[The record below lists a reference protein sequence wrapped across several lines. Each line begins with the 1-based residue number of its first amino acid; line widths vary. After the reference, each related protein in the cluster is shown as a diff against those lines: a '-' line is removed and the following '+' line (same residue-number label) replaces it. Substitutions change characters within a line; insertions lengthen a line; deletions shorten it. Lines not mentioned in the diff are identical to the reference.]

1 MNFVA
6 AVVAAVMSLFQ
17 APSIAPQASVLFA
30 GDMMFDRTV
39 RTAMQRNGGDFIF
52 FCIDPF
58 LKRADAVV
66 ANLEGPITDS
76 PSRSVGSLPG
86 SPNNFIFTFP
96 RTTGQLLYDHHIRI
110 VNYGNNHIL
119 NFGVSGLDN
128 TEKVLDDAG
137 VAYFGQAAGRNWVY
151 RTSIGGVPLEFIN
164 YNEFSAQRGA
174 ASTTIAQILSAKG
187 DGYLPVVYTHWGI
200 EYETTAPQYLRDLA
214 HRFVDAGAV
223 AVVGSHP
230 HVVQDHEIYTSTS
243 LGTSHSAPIYY
254 SLGNFIFDQYFS
266 DDVKKGL
273 LLQLSFG
280 TSTVTG
286 IEESPITLNKDRTV
300 CPDTKSDMGLRN

>member
-1 MNFVA
+1 MKFLG

-17 APSIAPQASVLFA
+17 APATSPQATVLFA

-39 RTAMQRNGGDFIF
+39 RTAIQKNGGDFIF
-52 FCIDPF
+52 FCIDPT
-58 LKRADAVV
+58 LSQADMVV
-66 ANLEGPITDS
+66 ANLEGPITDN

-86 SPNNFIFTFP
+86 SPNNFVFTFP
-96 RTTGQLLYDHHIRI
+96 RTTAQLLYDHHIRI

-119 NFGVSGLDN
+119 NFGTSGLNN
-128 TEKVLDDAG
+128 TEQMLTDAG
-137 VAYFGQAAGRNWVY
+137 IAFFGQAAGRSWVY
-151 RTSIGGVPLEFIN
+151 RTKINNVPLEFIN
-164 YNEFSAQRGA
+164 YNEFGGR
-174 ASTTIAQILSAKG
+174 ASTTVAQIGRAKEA
-187 DGYLPVVYTHWGI
+187 GYLPVVYTHWGV
-200 EYETTAPQYLRDLA
+200 EYQLTAPQYIRDLA
-214 HRFVDAGAV
+214 HRFADAGAV

-243 LGTSHSAPIYY
+243 LGTSHSVPIYY

-273 LLQLSFG
+273 LLQLTFG
-280 TSTVTG
+280 TSSVSA
-286 IEESPITLNKDRTV
+286 IKEIPIVLNKDRTV